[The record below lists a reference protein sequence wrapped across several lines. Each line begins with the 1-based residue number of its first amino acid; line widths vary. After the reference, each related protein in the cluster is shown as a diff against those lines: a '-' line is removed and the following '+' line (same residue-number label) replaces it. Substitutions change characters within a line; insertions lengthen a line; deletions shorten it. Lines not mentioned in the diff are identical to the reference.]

1 MEYRIDELAEAAGT
15 TARNIR
21 AYQDRGLLPP
31 PRRDGRIG
39 WYGESHLARLR
50 IIAALLERGYSLGN
64 IAELIVTW
72 ESGSDLCEL
81 LGFEAAVTS
90 PFSDET
96 PSTIE
101 LAELYELFGSF
112 DPVAV
117 SRAIQLG
124 VIVPDGARLRVPS
137 MRLLRA
143 GAELHRAGIP
153 LSALFAEM
161 AVLRKLI
168 DQIGARFVALVQTHV
183 FDQYGAAM
191 PPPAEAA
198 RLAELLH
205 RVRPLAQQVVDTELA
220 RALEVHIRAGLGDRL
235 GRLLEREKKRRKAS
249 PA

>member
-31 PRRDGRIG
+31 PRREGRIG
-39 WYGESHLARLR
+39 WYGEAHLARLR
-50 IIAALLERGYSLGN
+50 IIGALLERGYSLGN

-72 ESGSDLCEL
+72 ESGGDLREL

-96 PSTIE
+96 PTTIE
-101 LAELYELFGSF
+101 LPELIEMFGSF

-117 SRAIQLG
+117 ARAIKLG
-124 VIVPDGARLRVPS
+124 VLVPDGARLRVPS

-143 GAELHRAGIP
+143 GAELHRSGIP
-153 LSALFAEM
+153 LPALLAEV

-168 DQIGARFVALVQTHV
+168 DQVGARFVALVQAHV
-183 FDQYGAAM
+183 FDQYGSAM

-198 RLAELLH
+198 RLAEMLR

-235 GRLLEREKKRRKAS
+235 GRLLERGKKRRKTA
-249 PA
+249 PG

>member
-1 MEYRIDELAEAAGT
+1 MTHVGQELGLGLGG
-15 TARNIR
+15 RLG
-21 AYQDRGLLPP
+21 DVPRG
-31 PRRDGRIG
+31 DQ
-39 WYGESHLARLR
+39 
-50 IIAALLERGYSLGN
+50 
-64 IAELIVTW
+64 
-72 ESGSDLCEL
+72 

-117 SRAIQLG
+117 SRAIKLG

-161 AVLRKLI
+161 AVLR
-168 DQIGARFVALVQTHV
+168 
-183 FDQYGAAM
+183 
-191 PPPAEAA
+191 E
-198 RLAELLH
+198 RLDAW
-205 RVRPLAQQVVDTELA
+205 Q
-220 RALEVHIRAGLGDRL
+220 AG
-235 GRLLEREKKRRKAS
+235 
-249 PA
+249 